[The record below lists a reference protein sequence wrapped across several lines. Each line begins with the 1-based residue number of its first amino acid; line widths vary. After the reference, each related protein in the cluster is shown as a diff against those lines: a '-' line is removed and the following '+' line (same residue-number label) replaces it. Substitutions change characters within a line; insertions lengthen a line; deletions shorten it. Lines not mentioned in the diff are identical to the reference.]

1 MNGPLSVEKY
11 LLFLFCPQY
20 NCGTISNFGR
30 LDIVF
35 VDEQTERKRILK
47 PMTKEEWEK
56 KQKELRHEVDPETG
70 RKR

>member
-1 MNGPLSVEKY
+1 MN
-11 LLFLFCPQY
+11 
-20 NCGTISNFGR
+20 
-30 LDIVF
+30 IVF
-35 VDEQTERKRILK
+35 IDEQTERKRILK